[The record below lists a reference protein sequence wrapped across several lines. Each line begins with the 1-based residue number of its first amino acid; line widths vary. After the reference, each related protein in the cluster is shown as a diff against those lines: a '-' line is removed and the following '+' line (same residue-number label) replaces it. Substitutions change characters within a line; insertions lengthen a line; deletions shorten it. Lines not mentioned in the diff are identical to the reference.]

1 VLAPGCATST
11 GRAAAAVPAPGRAEL
26 SALMMGRVPAAI
38 LAPLLPTCREP
49 IRQEPR
55 HLWMNGGATNGA
67 TVHLLGYRLLMRSQL
82 SPSRASASTPPACN
96 GLAGPRLGPL
106 HPDADWPFSRP
117 PGPIP
122 RGRAAARPLR
132 VRAARLQP
140 PRPAASS
147 PPRRRFRGNVRPA
160 ARAPRTTE
168 RRTPRR
174 NRATSSRQPAGA
186 SPVRGDARVPG
197 SSTPGV
203 GREPGVEA
211 EEDRPVEG
219 AGDWP
224 VRSIKRSLQRRQESP
239 RKRTKREPSPYSC
252 GEGHG
257 RHQGTW
263 SGCPRTLRR
272 RGRGMVRRVSW
283 ELERPSVAPSL
294 RGSGSRPVYNRQ
306 TGSDGWPPG
315 SRRGS

>member
-1 VLAPGCATST
+1 VRTTADTRGLQQGGAWPTPLQADASRCPAAPGQLTGVGTASPAAPRPGPCTRPRT
-11 GRAAAAVPAPGRAEL
+11 GR
-26 SALMMGRVPAAI
+26 
-38 LAPLLPTCREP
+38 
-49 IRQEPR
+49 
-55 HLWMNGGATNGA
+55 
-67 TVHLLGYRLLMRSQL
+67 
-82 SPSRASASTPPACN
+82 
-96 GLAGPRLGPL
+96 
-106 HPDADWPFSRP
+106 F
-117 PGPIP
+117 
-122 RGRAAARPLR
+122 AAARPSPTAAASRALR
-132 VRAARLQP
+132 AP
-140 PRPAASS
+140 SDRPAAALD
-147 PPRRRFRGNVRPA
+147 PPAAPVGRVTPAASGRQQQAARPRLQRFLRNVRPA

-203 GREPGVEA
+203 GRDPGVEA

-272 RGRGMVRRVSW
+272 RGRGMARRLSW